1 MWLTRSDRFTHFN
14 RQPGLQT
21 ILLGKFL
28 SEPVSKG
35 PKGHDVG
42 TCQVRRESNNLKPL
56 LEVEISGRPTNE
68 LLKGDEPKV
77 V

>member
-1 MWLTRSDRFTHFN
+1 MWLIRSDRFTHFN
-14 RQPGLQT
+14 RQPGLQP

-35 PKGHDVG
+35 SKGHDVG
-42 TCQVRRESNNLKPL
+42 TCQVWRESNNLKPL
-56 LEVEISGRPTNE
+56 LEVEIGGRPTNE
-68 LLKGDEPKV
+68 LLKGGEPKV